1 MTLFLIVNWHDGEYM
16 ELKYIYKDRALA
28 EEMLTKLKQIRA
40 SYSSL
45 EIEMWQTE
53 DECISI

>member
-16 ELKYIYKDRALA
+16 DLKYIYKSRALA
-28 EEMLTKLKQIRA
+28 EEKLIKLKQIRA

-45 EIEMWQTE
+45 EIEIWDTE
-53 DECISI
+53 DE